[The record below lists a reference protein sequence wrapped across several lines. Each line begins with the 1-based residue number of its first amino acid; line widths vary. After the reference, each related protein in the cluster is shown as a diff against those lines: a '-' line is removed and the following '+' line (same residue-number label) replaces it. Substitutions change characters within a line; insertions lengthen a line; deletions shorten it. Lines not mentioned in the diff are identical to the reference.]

1 MKQDD
6 IIATDAGPRPA
17 WQLYR
22 AMVGTGVICALL
34 IVAAF
39 LYTLPVI
46 ERNHAAALER
56 AVLQVVPGATTF
68 QRHDLEQPVY
78 AAFDAGGNL
87 AGIALE
93 AEGMGYQDTVRILYG
108 YDPRRQAVVGMRV
121 LQSRETPGL
130 GDRVESDPA
139 FLANFTALDVGLAP
153 GGDRLAHPI
162 ELVKPGAKTAPWQI
176 DAISGATI
184 TSSAIAQM
192 LARSTARWVPEL
204 YRELYKIREE
214 PARPPEAARAD

>member
-1 MKQDD
+1 MNRAD
-6 IIATDAGPRPA
+6 IIATDAGPRSA
-17 WQLYR
+17 WPMYR

-56 AVLQVVPGATTF
+56 AVLQVVPGAVTF
-68 QRHDLEQPVY
+68 RRHDLEQPVY
-78 AAFDAGGNL
+78 AAFDAGGGL

-108 YDPRRQAVVGMRV
+108 YDPGRQAVVGMRV

-139 FLANFTALDVGLAP
+139 FLANFAALDVSLAAS
-153 GGDRLAHPI
+153 GDRLAHPV

-184 TSSAIAQM
+184 TSAAIARM
-192 LARSTARWVPEL
+192 LADSTARWVPVLHEQRAQL
-204 YRELYKIREE
+204 
-214 PARPPEAARAD
+214 ARPAEADRAN